1 MKNTKIW
8 LVVVLLAVCAA
19 VAFAQKSPYDTA
31 DAATK
36 NLLEQADALI
46 AKGQYESAFKLVF
59 SESNEYLIAKTTDI
73 CINYFAQSIAHQM
86 FALKDLENGETLY
99 DLRMGEGKYNMY
111 MFDPVKII
119 ADYQKSNGEK
129 PILNYALGLYYE
141 SVFRGYSG
149 RWLISDDEIIANTI
163 TYLQKAYDK
172 NCYDGWSL
180 SVLAEAY
187 SRANDLSNAKKI
199 FEKKVSAGY
208 DLTSTDYFNFGAIC
222 YYTQDFQ
229 SAIKYLDKAI
239 LGYAGQPQY
248 QTDAYLLFIKSC
260 IESGDYKKAEKY
272 IAECKSNL
280 PQDYRIIL
288 SGVTLHAKQKNQ
300 NKLLNAAK
308 ELYAMAPE
316 NPSAPQMVLREYFD
330 GGVEKW
336 LPEFFDSC
344 LKDYDSIGARQNL
357 FYHYAYVLH
366 EMGQTDKASVMAKN
380 AKAEFQK
387 NGALTEDIEKF
398 LDSMIK

>member
-1 MKNTKIW
+1 MKSTKIC
-8 LVVVLLAVCAA
+8 LVVALLTVFS
-19 VAFAQKSPYDTA
+19 VTAFAQKSPYDTA

-46 AKGQYESAFKLVF
+46 AKKQYESAYKTVAQFD
-59 SESNEYLIAKTTDI
+59 NEYLIAKATYI
-73 CINYFAQSIAHQM
+73 CINYFAYSVTHQL
-86 FALKDLENGETLY
+86 FALKDLEEGETLY
-99 DLRMGEGKYNMY
+99 DVRNGGGKYNMY
-111 MFDPVKII
+111 LFDPVKII
-119 ADYQKSNGEK
+119 DEYKKSNGEK
-129 PILNYALGLYYE
+129 PILNYALGLYYDK
-141 SVFRGYSG
+141 VLLGYSG
-149 RWLISDDEIIANTI
+149 RWIVSDDEIIANTI
-163 TYLQKAYDK
+163 TYLQKAYDE
-172 NCYDGWSL
+172 NCYDDESL
-180 SVLAEAY
+180 TVLAETY
-187 SRANDLSNAKKI
+187 YRSRDLANAKKI

-208 DLTSTDYFNFGAIC
+208 ELTANDYYNLGTIC
-222 YYTQDFQ
+222 YYTQDFP
-229 SAIKYLDKAI
+229 SAAKYLDKAI
-239 LGYAGQPQY
+239 SGYAGQPKY

-260 IESGDYKKAEKY
+260 TESGDYKKAEKY
-272 IAECKSNL
+272 IAECKLKL

-300 NKLLNAAK
+300 KKLLNAAK

-330 GGVEKW
+330 GGVENW

-344 LKDYDSIGARQNL
+344 LKDYDSVGARQNL
-357 FYHYAYVLH
+357 FYHYAYVLS
-366 EMGQTDKASVMAKN
+366 EMGQADKASVMAKN